1 MKDRDIFGEDNR
13 TCRETESPVLQPY
26 VITHT
31 QHQLAS
37 LFKSD
42 PRYGGLTLC
51 NPPAYAR
58 LWVGEPWMVRPYD
71 SLSHMEVY
79 QRPTGWSPKY
89 PFLSR
94 ATTRAFDVPTSC
106 IVTISLATIAPCVGL
121 FSSAEACSFQT
132 KARKDRPTHRHY
144 HLIDRDTIAGYL
156 FRFRPVI
163 PPSVPSFLPLSVFFL
178 CSYFLCSY
186 TVLPILISGFFVSTS

>member
-1 MKDRDIFGEDNR
+1 MHDCGWANR
-13 TCRETESPVLQPY
+13 GWCVLMIACPTWKFTRGRPSEVQSIPFYQERLREHLTFLPA
-26 VITHT
+26 
-31 QHQLAS
+31 AS
-37 LFKSD
+37 YYIPGDDCSIDYLD
-42 PRYGGLTLC
+42 
-51 NPPAYAR
+51 
-58 LWVGEPWMVRPYD
+58 
-71 SLSHMEVY
+71 
-79 QRPTGWSPKY
+79 
-89 PFLSR
+89 
-94 ATTRAFDVPTSC
+94 
-106 IVTISLATIAPCVGL
+106 CVGL

-186 TVLPILISGFFVSTS
+186 TVLRILISGFFVSTS